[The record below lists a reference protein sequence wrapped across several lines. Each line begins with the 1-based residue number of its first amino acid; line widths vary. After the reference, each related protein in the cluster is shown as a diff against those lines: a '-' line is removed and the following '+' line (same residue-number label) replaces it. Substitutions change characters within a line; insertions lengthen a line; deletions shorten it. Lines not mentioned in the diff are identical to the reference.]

1 MTVSAVSQPLL
12 RVRTPKRVAG
22 AQKLARPRTGFSK
35 ICISRTISTAAAL
48 ITAVLAA
55 RARLG
60 LLRNCRPMTAPWE
73 AVSSKLPVQTVVD
86 STPAMAGS
94 VSASHDYT
102 DDLIRY
108 TPIPTVILDAA
119 LLVRQVSDTYV
130 AVSGASDRAHLVG
143 CHADAL
149 FDKTVFFPA
158 HASAHKVLRIARD
171 TARVQQ
177 LKHFTDVGT
186 AWTVR
191 AIPILRHDSLC
202 YMQMEFLDST
212 EETRRQLE
220 LEERLY
226 VNDTF
231 RILVETVKDY
241 AIFMLDPNGN
251 VATWNAGAQAFKG
264 YKPSDIIGKHFS
276 SFYGQEDR
284 DSGKPERELRDALR
298 DGRVEDEGW
307 RYRSDGSRFWANVII
322 SPIYKDGVLLGF
334 SKVTRDLTERRKSEK
349 QLISAYE
356 EASKLKSEFLANM
369 SHEIRTPMHG
379 MLSAL
384 TLLLDTKL
392 DENQLDLANV
402 IQESGDVLLSVIN
415 DILDYS
421 KLASGSFSVSNDI
434 ISVADII
441 QSVYRS
447 HLRCGKPGVKLEN
460 YIDPKLPKAAEGDSL
475 RYRQIIQNFLSN
487 ATKFTDEG
495 YVRIIAKLD
504 AEDGEHFMIRTEVI
518 DTGIGVSLTST
529 QQLFTPFT
537 QFDTSATK
545 RYQGTGLGLSICKS
559 LAELMGGEIGYTP
572 NPEGRGSVFWF
583 TAKLKKCKQSKAV
596 EMLSEEMEALKSP
609 SSIQEDP
616 MEEIK
621 KIAVGKRLLL
631 AEDNFINRKVMLRML
646 AGLGFES
653 VDMAKDG
660 EEAVAKAS
668 HEPPSYDLVLMDISM
683 PVLDGVSATK
693 ELREKGATF
702 PIVAMTANALKGQA
716 ETYIA
721 KGMDG
726 YIAKPVDRNLLIKTL
741 LKCLKQ
747 DGEG

>member
-1 MTVSAVSQPLL
+1 MA
-12 RVRTPKRVAG
+12 
-22 AQKLARPRTGFSK
+22 
-35 ICISRTISTAAAL
+35 
-48 ITAVLAA
+48 
-55 RARLG
+55 
-60 LLRNCRPMTAPWE
+60 APWE
-73 AVSSKLPVQTVVD
+73 AVSPKLPVQTAVD
-86 STPAMAGS
+86 FRPATGS
-94 VSASHDYT
+94 VSTSYNYA

-119 LLVRQVSDTYV
+119 LLVRAVSDSYV
-130 AVSGASDRAHLVG
+130 TVSGASDRAHIVG
-143 CHADAL
+143 RHADAL
-149 FDKTVFFPA
+149 FDKTVTFPA

-202 YMQMEFLDST
+202 YIQMEFLDST
-212 EETRRQLE
+212 EEMRRQLE

-264 YKPSDIIGKHFS
+264 YKPRDIIGKHFS

-322 SPIYKDGVLLGF
+322 TPIYKDGVLLGF
-334 SKVTRDLTERRKSEK
+334 SKVTRDLTERRKTEQ

-392 DENQLDLANV
+392 DDNQLDLANV

-441 QSVYRS
+441 QSVYRA
-447 HLRCGKPGVKLEN
+447 HVRCCKPGVKLEN
-460 YIDPKLPKAAEGDSL
+460 HIDPKLPKAAEGDSL
-475 RYRQIIQNFLSN
+475 RYRQIVQNFLSN
-487 ATKFTDEG
+487 ATKFTDDG
-495 YVRIIAKLD
+495 YVRILATLD
-504 AEDGEHFMIRTEVI
+504 EEDGEHFMIRTKVI
-518 DTGIGVSLTST
+518 DTGIGVSPAST

-537 QFDTSATK
+537 QFDNSATK

-559 LAELMGGEIGYTP
+559 LAELMGGKIGYIP

-583 TAKLKKCKQSKAV
+583 TAKLKRCKQSDAV
-596 EMLSEEMEALKSP
+596 NMLSEEMEALKAPFSA
-609 SSIQEDP
+609 QEDP
-616 MEEIK
+616 MEQIRK
-621 KIAVGKRLLL
+621 AAVGKRLLL

-660 EEAVAKAS
+660 KEAVTKAS
-668 HEPPSYDLVLMDISM
+668 HDPSPYDLVLMDISM

-693 ELREKGATF
+693 ELRDKGSTV